1 MELRDKKDPLLQLQ
15 KSKRAVKYLFNNL
28 LVQTKGF
35 KFVETLQVKF
45 VKYSN
50 YKKIQKNG
58 YFNSTTDLIINEDR
72 LAQLEEYRTTVREV
86 VGSNPGRTTTQ
97 GL

>member
-1 MELRDKKDPLLQLQ
+1 MEGGTTFRLFCNAEISAEVVTKCRRKRRITVGLLQLNT
-15 KSKRAVKYLFNNL
+15 RLPPCLFFLFL
-28 LVQTKGF
+28 LLG
-35 KFVETLQVKF
+35 
-45 VKYSN
+45 
-50 YKKIQKNG
+50 
-58 YFNSTTDLIINEDR
+58 STELTADR